1 MWRILNF
8 AWLFVLVTGLAVA
21 QQKHAKTQKK
31 ATSTT
36 KSKESAVKSKE
47 STVKSNES
55 GKTDSLTFDAKEIKH
70 DSIRNVKIKGFV
82 PPEFPGGKGKLDD
95 FLNQNMQYP
104 EEAKKEKVEGDVF
117 VRFMVKKDGTI
128 TTPKVISGLGAG
140 CDQEAV
146 RLLTV
151 MPKWNPGKKD
161 DEPVDMPY
169 TMYIHFVIN

>member
-1 MWRILNF
+1 MRKIFYLIG
-8 AWLFVLVTGLAVA
+8 LFLMVTGLAIG
-21 QQKHAKTQKK
+21 QQKSTKTQKK
-31 ATSTT
+31 TTTATKAKTSEAKST
-36 KSKESAVKSKE
+36 A
-47 STVKSNES
+47 STVK
-55 GKTDSLTFDAKEIKH
+55 DSLTFEYKEIKK
-70 DSIRNVKIKGFV
+70 DTLRNVKVKGFV
-82 PPEFPGGKGKLDD
+82 PPEFPGGKDKMNE
-95 FLNQNMQYP
+95 FLSQNMKYP
-104 EEAKKEKVEGDVF
+104 EEARKDKVEGDVF

-169 TMYIHFVIN
+169 TMYIHFVLN

>member
-1 MWRILNF
+1 MRKIFYLIG
-8 AWLFVLVTGLAVA
+8 LFLMVAGLAIG
-21 QQKHAKTQKK
+21 QQKSTKTQKK
-31 ATSTT
+31 TTTATKVKAKTSEAKSTA
-36 KSKESAVKSKE
+36 SAVK
-47 STVKSNES
+47 
-55 GKTDSLTFDAKEIKH
+55 DSLTFEYKEVKK
-70 DSIRNVKIKGFV
+70 DTLRNVKVKGFV
-82 PPEFPGGKGKLDD
+82 PPEFPGGKDKMNE
-95 FLNQNMQYP
+95 FLSQNMKYP
-104 EEAKKEKVEGDVF
+104 EEARTDKVEGDVF

-169 TMYIHFVIN
+169 TMYIHFVLN